1 MIIKLEHLLGLL
13 FFRYAEVI
21 LTIFRI
27 YDYFN
32 QTFFFFLNA
41 EYFIKNEQYLHS
53 TRIYYLLFSWSMD
66 FSVLTSWVFH
76 SNLPDSP
83 NGEWPHF
90 YCNILQFSSVT
101 WSCPILWDPMDCSTP
116 GLPSITN
123 SQSLLKLVSIELVM
137 PSNHLILCRPLL
149 LLAPNP
155 SQHQGL
161 FQWVN
166 SSHGVAKVLEF
177 QLQ

>member
-1 MIIKLEHLLGLL
+1 MVNIQAYIDGEDIPLKLFFTSVSFTHTLNMVIKKMIIKQEHLLGLL

-21 LTIFRI
+21 LTKFRI
-27 YDYFN
+27 YDHFN

-53 TRIYYLLFSWSMD
+53 IRIYYLLFSWSMD
-66 FSVLTSWVFH
+66 FSVLISWVFH

-101 WSCPILWDPMDCSTP
+101 WSYPIL
-116 GLPSITN
+116 
-123 SQSLLKLVSIELVM
+123 
-137 PSNHLILCRPLL
+137 
-149 LLAPNP
+149 
-155 SQHQGL
+155 
-161 FQWVN
+161 
-166 SSHGVAKVLEF
+166 
-177 QLQ
+177 

>member
-1 MIIKLEHLLGLL
+1 MKLFFTSVSFTHTLNMVIKKMIIKLEHLLGLL

-53 TRIYYLLFSWSMD
+53 IRIYYLLFSWSMD

-76 SNLPDSP
+76 SNYLTALMG
-83 NGEWPHF
+83 NGLIF
-90 YCNILQFSSVT
+90 IVTSFSSV
-101 WSCPILWDPMDCSTP
+101 
-116 GLPSITN
+116 
-123 SQSLLKLVSIELVM
+123 QSLGRVRFFET
-137 PSNHLILCRPLL
+137 P
-149 LLAPNP
+149 
-155 SQHQGL
+155 
-161 FQWVN
+161 
-166 SSHGVAKVLEF
+166 
-177 QLQ
+177 